1 MMCVP
6 MLCMCV
12 SGGAEVGGVTSS
24 DVQQT
29 ETQPEEKT
37 AKDEP
42 VTNAVAIPTPNPPHS
57 VRCSLERVSTPLI

>member
-1 MMCVP
+1 MAANLCSAPLSCFLLSLSAEKTRGEVSMMCVP

-29 ETQPEEKT
+29 ETQPEEK
-37 AKDEP
+37 
-42 VTNAVAIPTPNPPHS
+42 
-57 VRCSLERVSTPLI
+57 